1 MARVRG
7 LCSALLA
14 TASLVVAAWAGP
26 RPAAVGAALRDP
38 QRWVDSVGA
47 DAAVVAVVGLLCWAA
62 LVWLGGAL
70 AVVACTALP
79 GVLGRCADML
89 ADRLVPAAVR
99 RVATV
104 LVGVSVTTGAAATGV
119 AAAGDTAPRPP
130 GAAAAAE
137 VDWPHEQAIEH
148 GSPPPGA
155 GVAPVD
161 WPHAQVTEY
170 GSPPDTGAAPVDW
183 PHAQVTEYGS
193 PPDAGAAPDDWPH
206 AQVTEYGSPP
216 PGAGV
221 APVDRP
227 QGRVIQHG
235 PPPDAGAAPV
245 DWPLATGP
253 SGTADP
259 TAGSGHTH
267 APSPSAA
274 SPVPSSRPPSSRSR
288 PAEAPSGAESG
299 GPRPT
304 GQSTNETEPGSRP
317 GGPARRSG
325 RSAVADEHVVAT
337 GDSLWLIA
345 ARRLAATGA
354 DLDDAAIAAEWPR
367 WYAVNA
373 DLIGPD
379 PDLIHPGQR
388 LVAPSA
394 SRSGHDS
401 PTVPPGG
408 P

>member
-7 LCSALLA
+7 LRSALLA

-148 GSPPPGA
+148 
-155 GVAPVD
+155 
-161 WPHAQVTEY
+161 
-170 GSPPDTGAAPVDW
+170 
-183 PHAQVTEYGS
+183 
-193 PPDAGAAPDDWPH
+193 
-206 AQVTEYGSPP
+206 GSPP

-379 PDLIHPGQR
+379 PDLIRPGQR